1 MVTNGFEWLW
11 LVIIGYGVVTVG
23 FWWLGVVMSGYG
35 GNGW

>member
-1 MVTNGFEWLW
+1 MVTDGFEWLW
-11 LVIIGYGVVTVG
+11 LVISGYRVVTVG